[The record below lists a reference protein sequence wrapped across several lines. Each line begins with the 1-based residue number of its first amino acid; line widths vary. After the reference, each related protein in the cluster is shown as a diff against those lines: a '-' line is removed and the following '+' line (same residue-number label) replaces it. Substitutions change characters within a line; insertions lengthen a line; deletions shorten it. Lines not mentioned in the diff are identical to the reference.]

1 MTASTASVRTVTLQN
16 TQLSYQLIRA
26 SRRSVSIRVEADT
39 VVVRAPRW
47 LTVHDVETALHERAA
62 WIARTMAWWR
72 RHARP
77 LVSPAWQTEAEVLYR
92 GVMLPL
98 SVQLERKRGH
108 KGGCK
113 SEVQCDLLG
122 IQITAPSA
130 EPVSIER
137 SVRQWW
143 WREAENVLMS
153 RTAMM
158 AARAGR
164 TPAGIRLSR
173 ARGQWGSCNARGE
186 ILLNWRLILL
196 PPELADDVIAHE
208 VAHLCELNHS
218 ARFWETLE
226 AFHPGTRQ
234 RRRALAEWA
243 GLLRE

>member
-1 MTASTASVRTVTLQN
+1 MTLSTASLRTVAFQN
-16 TQLSYQLIRA
+16 TLLSYQLIRA
-26 SRRSVSIRVEADT
+26 SRRSVSIRVEADA

-47 LTVHDVETALHERAA
+47 LTIHDVETALRERAA
-62 WIARTMAWWR
+62 WIARAMAWWR

-77 LVSPAWQTEAEVLYR
+77 LVSPAWQADAEVLYR
-92 GVMLPL
+92 GAMLPL
-98 SVQLERKRGH
+98 SVRCGH
-108 KGGCK
+108 KSGHEK
-113 SEVQCDLLG
+113 EWQRDLLG
-122 IQITAPSA
+122 LQVTAPSA
-130 EPVSIER
+130 EPAAIEQ

-143 WREAENVLMS
+143 RREAENNLIP
-153 RTAMM
+153 RTMTM

-164 TPAGIRLSR
+164 SPSRVRLSR

-196 PPELADDVIAHE
+196 PPALADDVIAHE
-208 VAHLCELNHS
+208 LAHLHELNHS